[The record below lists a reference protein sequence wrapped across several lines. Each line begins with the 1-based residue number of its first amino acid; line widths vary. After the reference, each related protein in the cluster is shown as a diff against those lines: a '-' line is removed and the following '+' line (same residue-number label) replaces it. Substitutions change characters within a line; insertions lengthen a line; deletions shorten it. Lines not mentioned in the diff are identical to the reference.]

1 MTDTGRQSSLTSFFF
16 GKRKERD
23 DSDKENQPELADKR
37 QKTDSPARYK
47 QKIRQD
53 GFNTWTG

>member
-23 DSDKENQPELADKR
+23 DVDKENQPGQATGKR
-37 QKTDSPARYK
+37 YHSQAAAN
-47 QKIRQD
+47 Q
-53 GFNTWTG
+53 